1 MLHPFPLIWMV
12 GKWRKETEQSSIFI
26 VTVSYSA
33 AYNSYHL
40 YPPDTNDGTLNC
52 EVKEPSLSEI
62 AFLRIFYHR
71 NGAMGKKK
79 QEQSKSFKRRSILCV
94 SFNTCNNLCMQNL
107 LVATSSGPDGL
118 RCCIFRAV
126 TVDLISILE
135 HLMQRFTVFKSLWNC
150 ENIKRCDREKKAAKE
165 KKKKKMSISFTL
177 VPSWD
182 HSCLIHTIWGCL
194 IRNYLE

>member
-1 MLHPFPLIWMV
+1 MKKGNWTVFYIHCDCKLLSCLQFLPPRPPWHEWWNLELWSKRTLSFWNRFPQNILSQ
-12 GKWRKETEQSSIFI
+12 KWS
-26 VTVSYSA
+26 
-33 AYNSYHL
+33 N
-40 YPPDTNDGTLNC
+40 
-52 EVKEPSLSEI
+52 
-62 AFLRIFYHR
+62 
-71 NGAMGKKK
+71 GKKN

>member
-1 MLHPFPLIWMV
+1 M
-12 GKWRKETEQSSIFI
+12 
-26 VTVSYSA
+26 TVSYSA

-40 YPPDTNDGTLNC
+40 DPPDTNDGTLNC
-52 EVKEPSLSEI
+52 EVKEPSLPEI

-71 NGAMGKKK
+71 NGAMGKKN

-135 HLMQRFTVFKSLWNC
+135 HLMQRFTVFKSL
-150 ENIKRCDREKKAAKE
+150 
-165 KKKKKMSISFTL
+165 
-177 VPSWD
+177 
-182 HSCLIHTIWGCL
+182 
-194 IRNYLE
+194 